1 MIIGVP
7 KEIKDYEY
15 RVSLTPDGARV
26 LLQAGHR
33 VVVEP
38 SAGQGSGFSDD
49 AYRQAGVQVAGSK
62 AEVFQ
67 QADLIVKVKEPQL
80 SECVL
85 FRPGQVLFTYLHL
98 ASLPDLTK
106 ALVAAD
112 ITAIAYETVEARDH
126 SLPMLR
132 PMSEIAGRL
141 AVQIGAHYLGTVQ
154 GGRGLLLAGVPGVP
168 PAHVVV
174 LGAGVVGTSAVR
186 IAVGMGARVTV
197 INLDLDRLRFLDDL
211 YGGRIATCAATE
223 SAIERAVVDADLV
236 IGAVLV
242 PGARAPKVVSR
253 ALVKKM
259 KPGSVIV
266 DVAVDQGGCCETT
279 RPTTHSDPVYVVD
292 GVLHYCVTNMPGIVP
307 HTSTL
312 ALTNTTLPYIVRLAS
327 EGVEKAIRSD
337 PGLAK
342 GGERDE
348 RQNYLPRCGRCI
360 RLAFYPRDVRQSGFP
375 FSVLPGRGVAQPGSA
390 LRSGR
395 RGRRFKSSRPD
406 QTALRAT
413 PHLEYVRDICPPGT
427 IQTQPA

>member
-80 SECVL
+80 SECAL

-126 SLPMLR
+126 SLPVLR

-223 SAIERAVVDADLV
+223 SAIERAVVEADLV

-342 GGERDE
+342 GV
-348 RQNYLPRCGRCI
+348 NVMNGRI
-360 RLAFYPRDVRQSGFP
+360 TYQ
-375 FSVLPGRGVAQPGSA
+375 GVADAHG
-390 LRSGR
+390 LR
-395 RGRRFKSSRPD
+395 F
-406 QTALRAT
+406 T
-413 PHLEYVRDICPPGT
+413 PVM
-427 IQTQPA
+427 

>member
-80 SECVL
+80 SECAL

-223 SAIERAVVDADLV
+223 SAIERAVVEADLV

-342 GGERDE
+342 GV
-348 RQNYLPRCGRCI
+348 NVMNGRITC
-360 RLAFYPRDVRQSGFP
+360 Q
-375 FSVLPGRGVAQPGSA
+375 GVADAYG
-390 LRSGR
+390 LR
-395 RGRRFKSSRPD
+395 F
-406 QTALRAT
+406 T
-413 PHLEYVRDICPPGT
+413 PVM
-427 IQTQPA
+427 

>member
-223 SAIERAVVDADLV
+223 SAIERAVVEADLV

-342 GGERDE
+342 GV
-348 RQNYLPRCGRCI
+348 NVMNGRITC
-360 RLAFYPRDVRQSGFP
+360 Q
-375 FSVLPGRGVAQPGSA
+375 GVADAHG
-390 LRSGR
+390 LR
-395 RGRRFKSSRPD
+395 F
-406 QTALRAT
+406 T
-413 PHLEYVRDICPPGT
+413 PVM
-427 IQTQPA
+427 

>member
-62 AEVFQ
+62 AEVFK

-80 SECVL
+80 SECAL

-141 AVQIGAHYLGTVQ
+141 AVQIGAHYLGTLQ

-223 SAIERAVVDADLV
+223 SAIERAVVEADLV

-242 PGARAPKVVSR
+242 PGARAPKVISR
-253 ALVKKM
+253 GLVKKM

-342 GGERDE
+342 GV
-348 RQNYLPRCGRCI
+348 NVMNGRITC
-360 RLAFYPRDVRQSGFP
+360 Q
-375 FSVLPGRGVAQPGSA
+375 GVADAHG
-390 LRSGR
+390 LR
-395 RGRRFKSSRPD
+395 F
-406 QTALRAT
+406 T
-413 PHLEYVRDICPPGT
+413 PVM
-427 IQTQPA
+427 

>member
-80 SECVL
+80 SECAL

-168 PAHVVV
+168 PAHVAV

-211 YGGRIATCAATE
+211 YGGRIATCAATA

-342 GGERDE
+342 GV
-348 RQNYLPRCGRCI
+348 NVMNGRITC
-360 RLAFYPRDVRQSGFP
+360 Q
-375 FSVLPGRGVAQPGSA
+375 GVADAHG
-390 LRSGR
+390 LR
-395 RGRRFKSSRPD
+395 F
-406 QTALRAT
+406 T
-413 PHLEYVRDICPPGT
+413 PVM
-427 IQTQPA
+427 

>member
-38 SAGQGSGFSDD
+38 AAGQGSGFSDD

-154 GGRGLLLAGVPGVP
+154 GGRGLLLAGVHGVP

-342 GGERDE
+342 GV
-348 RQNYLPRCGRCI
+348 NVMNGRITC
-360 RLAFYPRDVRQSGFP
+360 Q
-375 FSVLPGRGVAQPGSA
+375 GVAYAYG
-390 LRSGR
+390 LR
-395 RGRRFKSSRPD
+395 F
-406 QTALRAT
+406 T
-413 PHLEYVRDICPPGT
+413 PVM
-427 IQTQPA
+427 

>member
-292 GVLHYCVTNMPGIVP
+292 GVVHYCVTNMPGIVP

-342 GGERDE
+342 GV
-348 RQNYLPRCGRCI
+348 NVMNGRITC
-360 RLAFYPRDVRQSGFP
+360 Q
-375 FSVLPGRGVAQPGSA
+375 GVADAYG
-390 LRSGR
+390 LR
-395 RGRRFKSSRPD
+395 F
-406 QTALRAT
+406 T
-413 PHLEYVRDICPPGT
+413 PVM
-427 IQTQPA
+427 

>member
-7 KEIKDYEY
+7 KDIKDYEY

-342 GGERDE
+342 GV
-348 RQNYLPRCGRCI
+348 NVMNGRITC
-360 RLAFYPRDVRQSGFP
+360 Q
-375 FSVLPGRGVAQPGSA
+375 GVADAYG
-390 LRSGR
+390 LR
-395 RGRRFKSSRPD
+395 F
-406 QTALRAT
+406 T
-413 PHLEYVRDICPPGT
+413 PVM
-427 IQTQPA
+427 